1 MRLHVTTKQKEMKR
15 KVCKPTSC
23 KPAKQ
28 TDEQCSQAGSAA
40 AIRQCAG
47 GRARRCA
54 ERSAGG
60 ASQRELGGNAPSR
73 RTSGLGKC
81 ATCIPREIWCCV
93 YTFTVCNVGSAT
105 GRCQGRWHMHA
116 HAESTLK
123 PVHRATLVAR
133 DKCLPA
139 QGAWSASI
147 LWAYPSPALLRA
159 APISA
164 VCTHVCTPP
173 ISLCQSARVYCT
185 CAPWGVSCAQ
195 QRPPSAASASRW
207 CREKKRKH
215 HMPCLHSPP
224 HTAGA
229 DS

>member
-1 MRLHVTTKQKEMKR
+1 MPAPAFGGSSHQLCVEIRSRGGGYSAKTIIQTARLWACSRYQPQRRGLVKAHLVLCVHIHCVQRGERHGAVPGEM
-15 KVCKPTSC
+15 
-23 KPAKQ
+23 AY
-28 TDEQCSQAGSAA
+28 A
-40 AIRQCAG
+40 CAC
-47 GRARRCA
+47 RV
-54 ERSAGG
+54 
-60 ASQRELGGNAPSR
+60 NAPS
-73 RTSGLGKC
+73 
-81 ATCIPREIWCCV
+81 CC
-93 YTFTVCNVGSAT
+93 
-105 GRCQGRWHMHA
+105 Q
-116 HAESTLK
+116 
-123 PVHRATLVAR
+123 RATSVAR
-133 DKCLPA
+133 DISLGQRSVP
-139 QGAWSASI
+139 SAFIS
-147 LWAYPSPALLRA
+147 WAYPSPALLRA

-215 HMPCLHSPP
+215 HMPCSRSPP